1 MEWTKRVRRRP
12 VSDAV
17 LRDIHTSDQ
26 DMYPADLPFHRLQ
39 SWVHTAPELSIE
51 FYTENEGQSASVGVV
66 VALPVRLEKWHALLR
81 GDLKETNVEA
91 SSDFGDDTERTI
103 GLHIFHIERNAPQIL
118 GQPVRAFGK
127 FAVDAVVDVAR
138 HQGYDVI
145 GTSGEYKH
153 TPHRQQHP
161 ETYSATALTATDD
174 GRRTFER
181 MGFRATGYEEV
192 WTDGDVPRSGGDAK
206 AAEPSKLHAGAGE
219 GSGRAQMMRRDEAA
233 WQ

>member
-145 GTSGEYKH
+145 GTS
-153 TPHRQQHP
+153 
-161 ETYSATALTATDD
+161 ALTATDD